1 MSFKCYDVA
10 KMVIEDANERFSPI
24 WKINNERLEVFQ
36 QYCEVIDALSEEFSG
51 ESYEVEVD
59 EITMEV
65 IVTLECEEIVI
76 SSFSHVFYEL
86 IKRAVKYGF
95 SASEDGN
102 LLLRFTFP
110 SLWDK

>member
-10 KMVIEDANERFSPI
+10 NMVIEDANERFRPI
-24 WKINNERLEVFQ
+24 WKINNERLEVFK
-36 QYCEVIDALSEEFSG
+36 QYCEVVDALAEEFDG

-59 EITMEV
+59 ELTMEV
-65 IVTLECEEIVI
+65 IVTLECGEIVVD
-76 SSFSHVFYEL
+76 SFSHIFYEL

-95 SASEDGN
+95 STSEDGN

-110 SLWDK
+110 TLWDK